1 VDLSFFRASISE
13 RLHAWKGAG
22 NRLRILALS
31 LFLLLVVTS
40 AQALETIVAIRHA
53 EKPASSL
60 GQLTCKGLNRAL
72 ALPKVLIPRYGKP
85 DRIYAPDPG
94 KRIGRLGNL
103 NYSYVRPLMTIE
115 PIAIQLEMPVNALIG
130 FKNLGQ
136 LRKELLSPENN
147 NSVIYLAW
155 EHAYLNEFAK
165 RLLKAYRK
173 DPSIVPDWPNDDYD
187 RIYVFRI
194 TESESK
200 EHLMFDVDKQGL
212 NGVLNDKCPGQQ

>member
-1 VDLSFFRASISE
+1 MEPVKKPSR
-13 RLHAWKGAG
+13 
-22 NRLRILALS
+22 
-31 LFLLLVVTS
+31 FLLNAVCLLLFISCVH
-40 AQALETIVAIRHA
+40 AQETIVAIRHA

-85 DRIYAPDPG
+85 NRIYAPDPG

-130 FKNLGQ
+130 FKNVGQ
-136 LRKELLSPENN
+136 LRKELLVPENA

-155 EHAYLNEFAK
+155 EHVYLNQFAK
-165 RLLKAYRK
+165 RLLQAYGK
-173 DPSIVPDWPNDDYD
+173 DPSVVPDWPEDEYD
-187 RIYVFRI
+187 RIYIFRI
-194 TESESK
+194 TE
-200 EHLMFDVDKQGL
+200 VDGKKDLTFSVEQQGL
-212 NGVLNDKCPGQQ
+212 NGSLSDKCPGQ

>member
-1 VDLSFFRASISE
+1 MEPVKKPSR
-13 RLHAWKGAG
+13 
-22 NRLRILALS
+22 
-31 LFLLLVVTS
+31 FLLNAVCLLLFISCVH
-40 AQALETIVAIRHA
+40 AQETIVAIRHA

-60 GQLTCKGLNRAL
+60 GQLTCMGLNRAL

-130 FKNLGQ
+130 FKNVGQ
-136 LRKELLSPENN
+136 LRKELLAPENA

-155 EHAYLNEFAK
+155 EHVYLNQFAK
-165 RLLKAYRK
+165 RLLQAYGQ
-173 DPSIVPDWPNDDYD
+173 DPSVVPDWPNEEYD
-187 RIYVFRI
+187 RIYIFQI
-194 TESESK
+194 T
-200 EHLMFDVDKQGL
+200 DVDGKKDLTFKVEQQGL
-212 NGVLNDKCPGQQ
+212 TGSLSDKCPAQMNQP

>member
-1 VDLSFFRASISE
+1 MKPQRSF
-13 RLHAWKGAG
+13 
-22 NRLRILALS
+22 LS
-31 LFLLLVVTS
+31 LACLLFLVLWCATVAAG
-40 AQALETIVAIRHA
+40 AQQTIVAIRHA

-94 KRIGRLGNL
+94 TRIGQLGNL
-103 NYSYVRPLMTIE
+103 SYSYVRPLMTIE

-130 FKNLGQ
+130 FKKVGQ
-136 LRKELLSPENN
+136 LRKELLAPENA

-155 EHAYLNEFAK
+155 EHNYLNEFAK
-165 RLLKAYRK
+165 RMLKAYGK
-173 DPSIVPDWPNDDYD
+173 EPSVVPDWPDNEYD

-194 TESESK
+194 K
-200 EHLMFDVDKQGL
+200 EVDGRRELTFSVEYQGL
-212 NGVLNDKCPGQQ
+212 NDSLSDKCPGQ